1 MRLHHVQ
8 VACPPGGED
17 DARRFYADGLGM
29 VEADKPADLA
39 GRGGCWFRAH
49 SGDEVTA
56 EIHVGVEQEFVP
68 ARKAHPALVLDSTT
82 ELEQRADDLRAAGF
96 EVDWSERSTLAG
108 FERFHTAD
116 GNGNRVEVMAPTD
129 CGMRSGSV

>member
-17 DARRFYADGLGM
+17 GARRFYVAGLGM
-29 VEADKPADLA
+29 VEVDKPADLA

-49 SGDEVTA
+49 AGDQVTA
-56 EIHVGVEQEFVP
+56 EIHVGVEHEFVP
-68 ARKAHPALVLDSTT
+68 ARKAHPALVLDSVAD
-82 ELEQRADDLRAAGF
+82 LEQRATALQAEGF
-96 EVDWSERSTLAG
+96 EVDWTERSTFAG

-116 GNGNRVEVMAPTD
+116 GNGNRVEVMAPTRP
-129 CGMRSGSV
+129 GR